1 MSETPRDKTTHK
13 NKKNKG
19 MDRSPEVIVER
30 DDATSL
36 SVLKGLE
43 ETIKDDENFGSQKS
57 IIIGVYKTHEKGWQ
71 EYFADLTRE
80 WTRVD
85 YEERKLRDIQ
95 GHHEDMHS
103 LPDLITEE
111 MDVKTRTSIVTNLV
125 LACREDLDWYST
137 HTKVCADAQM
147 DWGGLEV
154 KTSYVNLQKRLGAL
168 IRTIIPLA
176 ERLANKSK
184 RLEALMK
191 SRSTNIKWVRTITVA
206 CDAILDARIEKQST
220 EEAGASWQ
228 IDDNDRPDQTPRDS
242 LNPNQAPQ
250 GSPRDSLNP
259 NQAPQGSPAASVPRM
274 GPFSGTYLPPVPP
287 TPFGQGQGAT
297 GQERPMSTGLAGG
310 HEHTSFGDATHGIPT
325 TIVTSLSLTT
335 LKSLDQGPVT
345 SFVNEANRLVV
356 NLDATRFRSYLSKDV
371 VKHLDTMS
379 EADPVWTDWKTWD
392 KDQFIFILEEHIIRN
407 KSYVQSF
414 EELLGE
420 VTVPMHPRKLTTAC
434 LVESWKDLYDL
445 LNRYAAD
452 FAKAETS
459 KEQWKKVWN
468 LFISML
474 EKGGCG
480 KGKGKPT
487 DISRTV
493 DLRKDVANTLKKQCL
508 SQEITTSK
516 KFWYTAMKL
525 IVQCAETFDSKA
537 PVFIELARE
546 RGTQLEEPYSKKP
559 RLDAPP
565 KGGAGQ
571 GAASGTNTARKTHCN
586 APGGCGKWHV
596 PPCNPD
602 RVKTQGKPTLGMT
615 YAKATADSKSN
626 PQVRKMETIESFVA
640 SLDEKVLTQEQRNFV
655 QQQKAHQQNKGKGK
669 GNNLDNYGPGAKNPY
684 KKG

>member
-19 MDRSPEVIVER
+19 MDRSPEVIIER

-36 SVLKGLE
+36 SILKGYE
-43 ETIKDDENFGSQKS
+43 ETINDDENFEAQKT
-57 IIIGVYKTHEKGWQ
+57 IISGVYKTHEREWQ
-71 EYFADLTRE
+71 EYFGHLTDE
-80 WTRVD
+80 WKRVD
-85 YEERKLRDIQ
+85 FEERKLRDIQ

-103 LPDLITEE
+103 HPGIITED
-111 MDVKTRTSIVTNLV
+111 MDEATRTSIVKNSV
-125 LACREDLDWYST
+125 LACREDLDWYSR

-147 DWGGLEV
+147 DWGVIGV
-154 KTSYVNLQKRLGAL
+154 KTSYINLQKRLGAL

-184 RLEALMK
+184 RLEALKK
-191 SRSTNIKWVRTITVA
+191 SRSTNIKWVRTITTT
-206 CDAILDARIEKQST
+206 CDAILDERIERQSM
-220 EEAGASWQ
+220 EEAGLSWQ
-228 IDDNDRPDQTPRDS
+228 LNDNDRSDQTPRDS

-250 GSPRDSLNP
+250 GSPP
-259 NQAPQGSPAASVPRM
+259 ASVPRM

-297 GQERPMSTGLAGG
+297 GQERPISTHGLTGG
-310 HEHTSFGDATHGIPT
+310 NEHTPIGDATHVIPT
-325 TIVTSLSLTT
+325 TIVTSLNLST
-335 LKSLDQGPVT
+335 LPSLDQGAVT
-345 SFVNEANRLVV
+345 KFVNEANRLVV
-356 NLDATRFRSYLSKDV
+356 NLDATRFRPYLSKDV
-371 VKHLDTMS
+371 VKRLETMS
-379 EADPVWTDWKTWD
+379 EADPVWAEWKSWD

-414 EELLGE
+414 EELLVG
-420 VTVPMHPRKLTTAC
+420 VTIPMHPRKLTTAC
-434 LVESWKDLYDL
+434 LVESWKDLYEL
-445 LNRYAAD
+445 LNRYATD

-468 LFISML
+468 LFITML

-480 KGKGKPT
+480 KGKGKPI

-493 DLRKDVANTLKKQCL
+493 DLRKDVANTLKKQCQ

-516 KFWYTAMKL
+516 AFWFAAMKL
-525 IVQCAETFDSKA
+525 IVHIAETFDSKA

-546 RGTQLEEPYSKKP
+546 RGTQWEEPYSKKP
-559 RLDAPP
+559 RCDDPP
-565 KGGAGQ
+565 RGATAQ
-571 GAASGTNTARKTHCN
+571 GAASGTNTALKTHCN
-586 APGGCGKWHV
+586 GPGGCGKWHV
-596 PPCNPD
+596 PPCNRD
-602 RVKTQGKPTLGMT
+602 RVKTQVKPTLGMT

-626 PQVRKMETIESFVA
+626 PQVRKMETMESFVA
-640 SLDEKVLTQEQRNFV
+640 SLDEKGLTQEQRNFV
-655 QQQKAHQQNKGKGK
+655 QQQKAQQQNKGKGK